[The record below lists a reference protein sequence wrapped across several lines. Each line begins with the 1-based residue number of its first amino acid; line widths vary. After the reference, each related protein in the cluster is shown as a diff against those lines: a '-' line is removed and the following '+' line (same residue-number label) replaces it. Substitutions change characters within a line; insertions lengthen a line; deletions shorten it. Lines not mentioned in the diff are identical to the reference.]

1 MPLTT
6 SLSEAVSG
14 CDVHQR
20 ERTED
25 QVNIHSCE
33 CSSGAVVHTRL
44 RTHCTQTWVK
54 WVEVGGFYMLKVI
67 QNAYL
72 FI

>member
-14 CDVHQR
+14 CDVLQR
-20 ERTED
+20 ERTEG
-25 QVNIHSCE
+25 QVSIHSCE

-44 RTHCTQTWVK
+44 ITHCMQTRVK
-54 WVEVGGFYMLKVI
+54 WVETGVFYTLKAI